1 MTREQILDKVR
12 SVLVDALAVDDA
24 DVTPGAS
31 LTRDLGAESIDFLDI
46 QFKLE
51 QAFGFKIAQ
60 GEMFPDDL
68 MKNPDIVKEG
78 KLTPDGKVITD
89 EQWIKNRDKW
99 LPSKDDGDYIQS
111 LMKPQWDRGKF
122 ASWITAPK
130 IGIDNK
136 AGDFEY
142 VRIHG

>member
-24 DVTPGAS
+24 DVTPEAS

-51 QAFGFKIAQ
+51 QAFGFKVAQ

-78 KLTPDGKVITD
+78 KLTPDGLSLVKT
-89 EQWIKNRDKW
+89 R
-99 LPSKDDGDYIQS
+99 LPHVDFSQFEKD
-111 LMKPQWDRGKF
+111 PQISRLGALFTVGAVVSFVERKL
-122 ASWITAPK
+122 A
-130 IGIDNK
+130 K
-136 AGDFEY
+136 AA
-142 VRIHG
+142 

>member
-24 DVTPGAS
+24 DVTPEAS

-51 QAFGFKIAQ
+51 QAFGFKVAQ

-78 KLTPDGKVITD
+78 KLTPEGLSLVKTRLPHVDFSQFEKDPQIGKVAEIFTVD
-89 EQWIKNRDKW
+89 AI
-99 LPSKDDGDYIQS
+99 
-111 LMKPQWDRGKF
+111 
-122 ASWITAPK
+122 
-130 IGIDNK
+130 
-136 AGDFEY
+136 
-142 VRIHG
+142 VRFVERKLGRA

>member
-24 DVTPGAS
+24 DVTPEAS

-51 QAFGFKIAQ
+51 QAFGFKVAQ

-78 KLTPDGKVITD
+78 KLTPEGLSLVKT
-89 EQWIKNRDKW
+89 R
-99 LPSKDDGDYIQS
+99 LPHVDFSQFEKD
-111 LMKPQWDRGKF
+111 PQISRLGALFTVGAVVSFVERKL
-122 ASWITAPK
+122 A
-130 IGIDNK
+130 K
-136 AGDFEY
+136 AA
-142 VRIHG
+142 

>member
-78 KLTPDGKVITD
+78 KLTPDGLSLVKT
-89 EQWIKNRDKW
+89 R
-99 LPSKDDGDYIQS
+99 LPHVDFSQFEKD
-111 LMKPQWDRGKF
+111 PQISRLGALFTVGAVVSFVERKL
-122 ASWITAPK
+122 A
-130 IGIDNK
+130 K
-136 AGDFEY
+136 AA
-142 VRIHG
+142 

>member
-1 MTREQILDKVR
+1 MGMTREQILDKVR

-78 KLTPDGKVITD
+78 KLTPDGLSLVKT
-89 EQWIKNRDKW
+89 R
-99 LPSKDDGDYIQS
+99 LPHVDFSQFEKD
-111 LMKPQWDRGKF
+111 PQISRLGALFTVGAVVSFVERKL
-122 ASWITAPK
+122 A
-130 IGIDNK
+130 K
-136 AGDFEY
+136 AA
-142 VRIHG
+142 